1 MCGIVGYAGSRNII
15 PILVDGLKKLEYRG
29 YDSAGLAVVS
39 EERGIQVRKSTGK
52 VSNLEAAVKDATEK
66 GNRVGIAHTRW
77 ATHGE
82 PTKENAHPHVD
93 CTGKIALV
101 HNGIIENYE
110 SLRTYLEGRGHT
122 FVSKTDTEV
131 AAHLIEEFLKE
142 KNATFLD
149 AFIQAIQHIKGS
161 YAIVAVSSADAGTIY
176 ATHFSSPLVIGRG
189 RGENFLA
196 SDASPFLGKA
206 DEVFYPPENEV
217 IVMTKDT
224 IKLFDLKKNE
234 RDPVFQKLEGTL
246 ESIQKGDY
254 EYFMLKE
261 IHEQP
266 ERIRDAMRG
275 RLLLEKGNAKLG
287 GLEPIWNDIVNAK
300 RIIISACGTSWH
312 AGLVGKY
319 MLEEIAHIHTD
330 VEYASELR
338 YRNPVFE
345 KGDVLFVISQ
355 SGETAD
361 TLATLREAKK
371 KGVIVAGIVNT
382 VGSTIAREAGVGI
395 YIHAG
400 PEIGVA
406 STKAFTSQV
415 SVLALLTLA
424 IGRDKYIT
432 EEKGKI
438 ITEEMRL
445 LPEKVGQTLKAEG
458 QIRDIARA
466 FKDSTNFLYLGRGAN
481 FPTALEGALKLKEIS
496 YIHAEG
502 YPAAEMKHGPIAL
515 VDENMPIVFVV
526 PRDDIYEKVLSNI
539 EEVKARRGR
548 VIAIANEDDERIVPL
563 VDHVIRV
570 PRTLGWLGPA
580 VNIIPLQLLAYY
592 LALERG
598 CPIDQPRNLAKS
610 VTVE

>member
-1 MCGIVGYAGSRNII
+1 MCGIVGYAGSRKII
-15 PILVDGLKKLEYRG
+15 PILIDGLKKLEYRG

-39 EERGIQVRKSTGK
+39 EEQGIQIRKSTGK
-52 VSNLEAAVKDATEK
+52 VSNLEAVVKDTSEE

-110 SLRTYLEGRGHT
+110 ALRTYLEEHGHA

-149 AFIQAIQHIKGS
+149 AFIQAIKHIKGS
-161 YAIVAVSSADAGTIY
+161 YAIVAVSASNPDTIY
-176 ATHFSSPLVIGRG
+176 ASHLSSPLVIGRG

-206 DEVFYPPENEV
+206 DEVFYPPENEIVV
-217 IVMTKDT
+217 ITKDS
-224 IKLFDLKKNE
+224 IKLFDLAKHE
-234 RDPVFQKLEGTL
+234 GSATFEKLEGTL
-246 ESIQKGDY
+246 ESIQKGNY

-261 IHEQP
+261 IYEQP
-266 ERIRDAMRG
+266 ERIHDAMRG
-275 RLLLEKGNAKLG
+275 RLLPGKGNAKLG
-287 GLEPIWNDIVNAK
+287 GLEPIWNDIINAK

-312 AGLVGKY
+312 AGLTGKY

-338 YRNPVFE
+338 YRNPVLE

-371 KGVIVAGIVNT
+371 RGITVAGIVNT
-382 VGSTIAREAGVGI
+382 VGSSIAREAGVGV

-432 EEKGKI
+432 EEKGKVI
-438 ITEEMRL
+438 AEEIKL
-445 LPEKVGQTLKAEG
+445 LPEKVSRALGTEN
-458 QIRDIARA
+458 QIQDIART
-466 FKDSTNFLYLGRGAN
+466 FRNSTNFLYLGRGAN

-502 YPAAEMKHGPIAL
+502 YPAA
-515 VDENMPIVFVV
+515 
-526 PRDDIYEKVLSNI
+526 
-539 EEVKARRGR
+539 
-548 VIAIANEDDERIVPL
+548 
-563 VDHVIRV
+563 
-570 PRTLGWLGPA
+570 
-580 VNIIPLQLLAYY
+580 
-592 LALERG
+592 
-598 CPIDQPRNLAKS
+598 
-610 VTVE
+610 

>member
-1 MCGIVGYAGSRNII
+1 MCGIVGYAGDKNVI
-15 PILVDGLKKLEYRG
+15 PILIDGLKKLEYRG
-29 YDSAGLAVVS
+29 YDSAGLAVIS
-39 EERGIQVRKSTGK
+39 RGGELHIGKSPGK
-52 VSNLEAAVKDATEK
+52 VSKLEEVVKDLPND
-66 GNRVGIAHTRW
+66 GSIGIAHTRW

-82 PTKENAHPHVD
+82 PTKENAHPHID
-93 CTGKIALV
+93 CTGKIALI

-110 SLRTYLEGRGHT
+110 TLRTYLEKHGHV
-122 FVSKTDTEV
+122 FISKTDTEV
-131 AAHLIEEFLKE
+131 VAHLIEEFLKE
-142 KNATFLD
+142 KNETLLD
-149 AFIQAIQHIKGS
+149 AFIQAIRHIKGS
-161 YAIVAVSSADAGTIY
+161 YAIAAVSASDPDTVY
-176 ATHFSSPLVIGRG
+176 ATHLSSPLAIGRG
-189 RGENFLA
+189 KGENFLA

-206 DEVFYPPENEV
+206 NEVFYPPENEV
-217 IVMTKDT
+217 VVMTKNE
-224 IKLFDLKKNE
+224 IKLFDLTKKEKNPAFE
-234 RDPVFQKLEGTL
+234 KLEGTL

-254 EYFMLKE
+254 RHFMLKE

-275 RLLLEKGNAKLG
+275 RLLAETGNAKLG
-287 GLEPIWNDIVNAK
+287 GLESIWNDVVNAK
-300 RIIISACGTSWH
+300 RIVVSACGTSWH

-319 MLEEIAHIHTD
+319 MLEEIARVHTD

-371 KGVIVAGIVNT
+371 KGVTVAGIVNT
-382 VGSTIAREAGVGI
+382 VGSSIAREAGVGA

-424 IGRDKYIT
+424 IGRAKYISQ
-432 EEKGKI
+432 EKGKSI
-438 ITEEMRL
+438 VEEMKL
-445 LPEKVGQTLKAEG
+445 LPEKVNRALETED
-458 QIRDIARA
+458 QIKEIARA
-466 FKDSTNFLYLGRGAN
+466 FKNSKNFLYLGRGAN

-515 VDENMPIVFVV
+515 VDENMPVVFVV
-526 PRDDIYEKVLSNI
+526 PQDAIYEKVLSNI
-539 EEVKARRGR
+539 EEVRARKGR
-548 VIAIANEDDERIVPL
+548 VIVIANEDDNRIQAL
-563 VDHVIRV
+563 ADDVIRV
-570 PRTLGWLGPA
+570 PRTLGWLGPI

-592 LALERG
+592 LAFERG